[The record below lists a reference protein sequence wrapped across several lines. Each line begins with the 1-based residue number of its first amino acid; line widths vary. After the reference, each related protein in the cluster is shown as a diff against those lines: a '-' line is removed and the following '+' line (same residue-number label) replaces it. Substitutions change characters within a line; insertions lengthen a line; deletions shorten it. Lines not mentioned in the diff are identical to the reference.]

1 MDRRPTMETRP
12 PVLIDAVVRALIPPA
27 CREHVVGDLWE
38 RYRSPSRFVLD
49 AAGTVPFVVA
59 SQIRR
64 TSTLSAVFIQ
74 AFVLFVAFA
83 ASSRGSAFAVA
94 PLLAGLVALVLRDAY
109 KTHVSISAKQ
119 VTLDM
124 LVGAGGVMVSQAL
137 LALAAPQLMLPLRGY
152 AGGVAAFGM
161 LSLLRLQNPRLGAI
175 PNQAV
180 VRKPANL
187 DALVAEVRLNERMG
201 NRARRIEIA
210 AGIGLALV
218 FIQPLRNAPNIFL
231 CIGWALATAYVL
243 YVVAIMLLWKRP
255 HPMPDGLGF
264 GPAIEHYRRELVRQH
279 KWVRTMWLWYF
290 LPLVP
295 GLTFVVA
302 GSAVEAAGRGRPFWP
317 GAVMMVVLM
326 AVLMAAHRTTGGMA
340 RKLQSRIEA
349 LASVEER

>member
-1 MDRRPTMETRP
+1 MDHRPTMEARP

-38 RYRSPSRFVLD
+38 RYRSPLRFVLD

-59 SQIRR
+59 SQVRR

-74 AFVLFVAFA
+74 AFLLFVVFA

-109 KTHVSISAKQ
+109 KTHVSMSAKQ

-152 AGGVAAFGM
+152 AGGLAAFGM
-161 LSLLRLQNPRLGAI
+161 LFLLRLQNPRLGAI

-180 VRKPANL
+180 VRKPATL
-187 DALVAEVRLNERMG
+187 DALITEVRLYEQMG

-210 AGIGLALV
+210 AGIVLALV
-218 FIQPLRNAPNIFL
+218 FIQPLRNAPNVFL
-231 CIGWALATAYVL
+231 GVGWTLATAYVL
-243 YVVAIMLLWKRP
+243 YVVAIMLFNRP
-255 HPMPDGLGF
+255 NPMPDGLDF
-264 GPAIEHYRRELVRQH
+264 GPSIEHYRRELVRQH

-295 GLTFVVA
+295 GLTLVVA
-302 GSAVEAAGRGRPFWP
+302 GSAVEAAGRGRPLWP
-317 GAVMMVVLM
+317 GAVMTAVMM
-326 AVLMAAHRTTGGMA
+326 AVLIAAHHTTEGMA